1 MQDKDPERDPA
12 RILAY
17 VCHLHHERMRSLLSA
32 IGVYRGQPPVLFHL
46 NREDGLSHA
55 ELAERMHLQP
65 ATVTKMI
72 TRMEKRGLVTRQP
85 DPDDK
90 RISRVYMTEQG
101 RIAYGAAHEVF
112 TQLSGEIFAGFDEQE
127 REQLRDMLFRVR
139 DNLLRMSSHE

>member
-1 MQDKDPERDPA
+1 MQDKDRERDPA
-12 RILAY
+12 RTFGY

-55 ELAERMHLQP
+55 DLAERLHLQP

-90 RISRVYMTEQG
+90 RISRVFLTEQG
-101 RIAYGAAHEVF
+101 RCAHASDRRVF
-112 TQLSGEIFAGFDEQE
+112 DQLSNEILAGFDEQE
-127 REQLRDMLFRVR
+127 REQLRDMLIRVR
-139 DNLLRMSSHE
+139 DNLLSVSSHD